1 MHAQTRRQ
9 REVLDFILRHIDSH
23 GHRPSY
29 AVIAR
34 HFGLASR
41 AGINRIVQD
50 LEGQGLLTRRRENGH
65 FYLDVGTQ
73 NGGGSLPAG
82 GITVDWLEVPQ
93 DGTRIE
99 SYQERPLVLPEFL
112 LGQHLP
118 SRVRAFRVTDD
129 ALASEGIFE
138 DDISI
143 IELRKFVRDGQVVA
157 AIVEG
162 RVAVLRKYYRSGAYI
177 ELRPAGEHE
186 PEDVIRLHA
195 DHIDIQGLH
204 RTSLRPIS

>member
-9 REVLDFILRHIDSH
+9 REVLDFILHHIENH

-41 AGINRIVQD
+41 GGINRIVID
-50 LEGQGLLTRRRENGH
+50 LEEQGLLNRRRENGH
-65 FYLDVGTQ
+65 FYLDVGSTT
-73 NGGGSLPAG
+73 GGGSMPAG
-82 GITVDWLEVPQ
+82 TVAIEWLETPA
-93 DGTRIE
+93 DGTRLE
-99 SYQERPLVLPEFL
+99 AYQERPLVLPEFL
-112 LGQHLP
+112 LGQHQP
-118 SRVRAFRVTDD
+118 SRVRAYRVTDD
-129 ALASEGIFE
+129 ALAAEDICE

-143 IELRKFVRDGQVVA
+143 IELRKFVRDGQIVA
-157 AIVEG
+157 ATVES
-162 RVAVLRKYYRSGAYI
+162 RLTVLRKYYRSGAYI
-177 ELRPAGEHE
+177 ELRPAGDHS

-204 RTSLRPIS
+204 RTSLRPIA